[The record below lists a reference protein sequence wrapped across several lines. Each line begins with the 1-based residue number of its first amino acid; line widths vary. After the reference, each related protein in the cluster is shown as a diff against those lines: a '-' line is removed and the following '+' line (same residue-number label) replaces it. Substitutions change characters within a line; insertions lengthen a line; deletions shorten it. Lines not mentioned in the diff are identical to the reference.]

1 MQYKFYVKNPSVHY
15 LYIDLVVDNVTENEL
30 LLQLPSWRPGR
41 YELGNF
47 AKNIKK
53 FDAFNEKGELLVWTK
68 LNKDLWKVQTNGAN
82 QVKVTYS
89 YFATD
94 LNAGSTYVDEKQ
106 VYCNPVNCCMYVPS
120 RMNEEHR
127 IELVIP
133 ENYTI
138 ATSLKKEAVNIL
150 VAENFEELAD
160 SPFIASADI
169 KTIELAIDKVN
180 YFLHFNGECLPDKEL
195 YTKDFT
201 PFIKECVSFFGGI
214 HVNEY
219 HFLFQVLPVKF
230 YHGVEHVKSTVIGIG
245 PGYSINEGGTYLDV
259 LGVSCHELF
268 HTWNVKTIRP
278 VEMQPYNYTHENYSR
293 TGYVYEGITTYYGDK
308 LLFTS
313 GVFDEKQYFD
323 TLEERLNKHFH
334 NFGRFN
340 LSLTESSFETWL
352 DGYVPGAP
360 YRKVSIYDE
369 GNLVAFMLDV
379 LIMEAT
385 GNKKSLQ
392 DVMLVLYNDF
402 YKKEKGYSEQDI
414 LSIVHNVSGKD
425 FDAFFTKYVYG
436 LEEYEEQLK
445 YCFNYLGLDLI
456 KKPAHTFYERYLG
469 FKAVEQ
475 HGIKKV
481 SLIAPYSPAWKAKLS
496 PNDEIIA
503 VNGFQVKSDL
513 NQWLNHFNK
522 KNDKLTLTVI
532 SNSEIKQIE
541 CGNDFKREYFEI
553 YVVEI
558 VNSASEMQKN
568 NFKSWSKSL
577 HK

>member
-15 LYIDLVVDNVTENEL
+15 LYIDLVIDKVTENEL

-94 LNAGSTYVDEKQ
+94 SNAGSTYVDEKQ

-120 RMNEEHR
+120 RINEQHS
-127 IELVIP
+127 IELVVP
-133 ENYTI
+133 ENYKI
-138 ATSLKKEAVNIL
+138 ATSLKKEAGNIL

-180 YFLHFNGECLPDKEL
+180 YFLHFNGECLPNTEL
-195 YTKDFT
+195 YTKDFA
-201 PFIKECVSFFGGI
+201 PFIKECVAFFGGI

-219 HFLFQVLPVKF
+219 HFLFQVFPVKF

-245 PGYSINEGGTYLDV
+245 PGYGINEGATYLDV

-278 VEMQPYNYTHENYSR
+278 IEMQPYDYTHENYSR

-308 LLFTS
+308 LLYTS
-313 GVFDEKQYFD
+313 GVFNERQYFD

-385 GNKKSLQ
+385 ENGKSLQ

-402 YKKEKGYSEQDI
+402 YKKGKGYSEQDI

-425 FDAFFTKYVYG
+425 FDTFFTKYVYG

-445 YCFNYLGLDLI
+445 YCFNYLGIELI
-456 KKPAHTFYERYLG
+456 KKPANAFYERYLG
-469 FKAVEQ
+469 FKAIDNN
-475 HGIKKV
+475 GTKKV

-503 VNGFQVKSDL
+503 VNGFHLKNDL
-513 NQWLNHFNK
+513 NQWLSHFNK
-522 KNDKLTLTVI
+522 KNENLILTLFLT
-532 SNSEIKQIE
+532 
-541 CGNDFKREYFEI
+541 
-553 YVVEI
+553 
-558 VNSASEMQKN
+558 QKLN
-568 NFKSWSKSL
+568 KLNLVAILNANILKYTLLKL
-577 HK
+577 LIAAQNCKKTI